1 LTLTAWAR
9 RRKTSQALA
18 DRSRVILACAEGGTI
33 SGVAAELGVS
43 RDMVSKWRARFLEKR
58 LAGLTD
64 EPRPGRP
71 RLISD
76 EQVEQVITAT
86 LEQAPAG
93 GDTHWST
100 RSMARSQGMSQSA
113 VSRIWRAFGLKP
125 HIVETWKL
133 STDPRFTGKV
143 RDVVGLYMSPP
154 ENALVLC
161 VDEKSQI
168 QAPDRTA
175 PCLPMLPTTPARMTH
190 DYVRNGTTSLFA
202 AFDLASGSVIA
213 QPCRRHRHQ
222 EFPRFLKLI
231 DAAVPRDLELH
242 LVLDNY
248 ATCKT
253 PAVHRWLLKHPRFHL
268 HFTPTTSS
276 WMNLVERWFAE
287 LTNRKLRRSAH
298 RSVTELETD
307 IRKWTSEWNKNPKPF
322 VWTKTA
328 DEILETLAAYCRRVS
343 SQERQA
349 GRRQSPAGTRVPAAA
364 RRPRSRAAAG
374 PARTS
379 ARHGPARGSLPR
391 PPHEPAGHG
400 PGPGRSP
407 GPGTREPRRLPTT
420 GQPGPRA
427 YNRRRLP
434 ESRSS
439 TPRNSPAPGRRK
451 PGRHQRQTAADTPRR
466 HSWLAHSRRRLPW
479 CGPAAR

>member
-1 LTLTAWAR
+1 VVPSPKLVPLVLTDDERLTLEAWSR
-9 RRKTSQALA
+9 RRKTAQALA
-18 DRSRVILACAEGGTI
+18 DRSRIILACAEGGTI
-33 SGVAAELGVS
+33 GAVAAELGVS
-43 RDMVSKWRARFLEKR
+43 RDMVSKWRGRFLAER
-58 LAGLTD
+58 LKGLTD

-86 LEQAPAG
+86 LEQAPAA
-93 GDTHWST
+93 GDSHWST

-125 HIVETWKL
+125 HIVQTWKL
-133 STDPRFTGKV
+133 STDPQFIDKV

-168 QAPDRTA
+168 QALDRTA
-175 PCLPMLPTTPARMTH
+175 PILPMLPTTPARMTH

-213 QPCRRHRHQ
+213 QPYRRHRHQ
-222 EFPRFLKLI
+222 EFLRFLKLI
-231 DAAVPRDLELH
+231 DAAVPKDLELH

-248 ATCKT
+248 ATHKT
-253 PAVHRWLLKHPRFHL
+253 PAIHQWLVKHPRFHL
-268 HFTPTTSS
+268 HFTPTSSS

-307 IRKWTSEWNKNPKPF
+307 IRKWINEWNKNPKPF

-328 DEILETLAAYCRRVS
+328 DEILETLAAYC
-343 SQERQA
+343 
-349 GRRQSPAGTRVPAAA
+349 
-364 RRPRSRAAAG
+364 SRI
-374 PARTS
+374 TDS
-379 ARHGPARGSLPR
+379 
-391 PPHEPAGHG
+391 GH
-400 PGPGRSP
+400 
-407 GPGTREPRRLPTT
+407 
-420 GQPGPRA
+420 
-427 YNRRRLP
+427 
-434 ESRSS
+434 
-439 TPRNSPAPGRRK
+439 
-451 PGRHQRQTAADTPRR
+451 
-466 HSWLAHSRRRLPW
+466 
-479 CGPAAR
+479 